1 MSEFDIARI
10 ENPRSP
16 FQGTTQPCKEAPF
29 ILFILAV
36 CSFGI
41 GTAEFVVAG
50 LLKILATDL
59 NVSIPV
65 AGWVMTSY
73 ALSVMVGAPLITA
86 LTIHLRRKYVLIGL
100 LALFIIGNLISA
112 LAGTFT
118 LLIIGRILSALCH
131 GAFFGISA
139 VIASHIVEP
148 SKRSM
153 AVALMFSGLT
163 LANVLGVPLGTL
175 MGEHF
180 GWHAPFFAICGIG
193 ILGLIGII
201 LFIPHKLTLPPTHL
215 SKEFSA
221 LMRPDIGL
229 SLLVTALGFGGL
241 FASFSY
247 SAPLL
252 INVTH
257 FTQSDV
263 AYLLGLFG
271 LGLML
276 GNFLGGKAADKS
288 LKTTLYVALSLLTL
302 TLLIFV
308 WTAHAKWPA
317 AITLFLLGIIGF
329 GTVPALQMQVMHR
342 AKTAPTLA
350 SSTNIAAFNLGISLS
365 IFLGGLGIHFG
376 LGYTSPSW
384 IGAILTFSALLI
396 ALFLNNKYKENVN
409 SHQHK
414 TDLG

>member
-1 MSEFDIARI
+1 MSEFDIGGI
-10 ENPRSP
+10 ENSHPT
-16 FQGTTQPCKEAPF
+16 FQGKCQPCKEAPI

-36 CSFGI
+36 CSFAI
-41 GTAEFVVAG
+41 GTTEFVIAG
-50 LLKILATDL
+50 LLNILASDL
-59 NVSIPV
+59 NISIPV

-73 ALSVMVGAPLITA
+73 ALSVMAGAPIITA
-86 LTIHLRRKYVLIGL
+86 FTIHLRRKYVLIGL
-100 LALFIIGNLISA
+100 LALFVLGNLISA
-112 LAGTFT
+112 FAETFT
-118 LLIIGRILSALCH
+118 FLIIGRVLSALCH

-148 SKRSM
+148 RKRSM

-175 MGEHF
+175 MGEHW
-180 GWHAPFFAICGIG
+180 GWQSPFYAISAIG

-201 LFIPHKLTLPPTHL
+201 LFIPHRLSLPPTHL
-215 SKEFSA
+215 AKEIRA

-229 SLLVTALGFGGL
+229 ALLVTALGFGGL

-247 SAPLL
+247 ISPLL

-257 FTQSDV
+257 FTQSGV
-263 AYLLGLFG
+263 AYLLVLFG
-271 LGLML
+271 LGLMI

-288 LKTTLYVALSLLTL
+288 LTTTLYVTLFLLSLA
-302 TLLIFV
+302 LIILV

-317 AITLFLLGIIGF
+317 AITLFLLGIVGF
-329 GTVPALQMQVMHR
+329 GAVPALQMQVMHR
-342 AKTAPTLA
+342 AKAAPTLS
-350 SSTNIAAFNLGISLS
+350 SSTNISAFNLGISLS

-384 IGAILTFSALLI
+384 IGSILTFSALLI
-396 ALFLNNKYKENVN
+396 ALFLNRKYKV
-409 SHQHK
+409 K
-414 TDLG
+414 G

>member
-1 MSEFDIARI
+1 MSEFDIGGI
-10 ENPRSP
+10 ENPHVP
-16 FQGTTQPCKEAPF
+16 FQGKCQPCKEAPI
-29 ILFILAV
+29 ILFILAI

-41 GTAEFVVAG
+41 GTTEFVIAG

-86 LTIHLRRKYVLIGL
+86 FTIHLRRKYVLIGL
-100 LALFIIGNLISA
+100 LSLFVLGNLISA
-112 LAGTFT
+112 LAETFT
-118 LLIIGRILSALCH
+118 VLIIGRVLAALCH

-148 SKRSM
+148 KKRSM

-175 MGEHF
+175 MGEHL
-180 GWHAPFFAICGIG
+180 GWHAPFYAITAIG
-193 ILGLIGII
+193 ILGLLGII
-201 LFIPHKLTLPPTHL
+201 IFVPHRLSLPPTHL
-215 SKEFSA
+215 SREISA
-221 LMRPDIGL
+221 LMHTDIIL
-229 SLLVTALGFGGL
+229 ALLVTALGFGGL

-247 SAPLL
+247 IAPLL
-252 INVTH
+252 INITH
-257 FTQSDV
+257 FTQSGV
-263 AYLLGLFG
+263 AYLLVLFG
-271 LGLML
+271 LGLMI

-288 LKTTLYVALSLLTL
+288 LKATLYITLFLLSL
-302 TLLIFV
+302 TLLVLV
-308 WTAHAKWPA
+308 WTAHIKWT
-317 AITLFLLGIIGF
+317 AILTLFLLGIIGF
-329 GTVPALQMQVMHR
+329 GTVPALQMQVINR
-342 AKTAPTLA
+342 SQAAPTLA
-350 SSTNIAAFNLGISLS
+350 SSANIAAFNLGISLS

-396 ALFLNNKYKENVN
+396 ALFLNNK
-409 SHQHK
+409 Q
-414 TDLG
+414 